1 VNLTLVKTAFLTSDG
16 SQLTTGATLPLG
28 TLVDFMI
35 YVNNQSD
42 LLVADVSIQD
52 VLDALFVYTAG
63 TIRVDNSVA
72 ECAIAACDA
81 AEELAI
87 YNAARVT
94 AALTDGVDGDTA
106 SIAGVT
112 IDVGNQNVA
121 NGPLDSAANSVLAVV
136 FTVQVQ

>member
-1 VNLTLVKTAFLTSDG
+1 
-16 SQLTTGATLPLG
+16 
-28 TLVDFMI
+28 MI

-52 VLDALFVYTAG
+52 VLDVLFAYTDG

-72 ECAIAACDA
+72 ECALAACTP

-94 AALTDGVDGDTA
+94 AALTDGVNADTA
-106 SIAGVT
+106 SFAGVT
-112 IDVGNQNVA
+112 VDVGNQNVA
-121 NGPLDSAANSVLAVV
+121 NG
-136 FTVQVQ
+136 QQR

>member
-1 VNLTLVKTAFLTSDG
+1 
-16 SQLTTGATLPLG
+16 
-28 TLVDFMI
+28 MI